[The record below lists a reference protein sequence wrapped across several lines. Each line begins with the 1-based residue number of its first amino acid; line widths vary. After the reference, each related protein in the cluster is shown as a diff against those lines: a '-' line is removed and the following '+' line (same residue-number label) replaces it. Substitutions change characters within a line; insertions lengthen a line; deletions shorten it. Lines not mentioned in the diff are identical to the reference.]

1 MAEGARVDRPRILLA
16 SADRLLVDTLQSVL
30 QHAGYSVL
38 TAGDVARVHALAARQ
53 HSDGIVLDLALGDGE
68 GFGLC
73 RVLRASPTVSRA
85 TPIILRTTGPVL
97 RAQQL
102 DALRCGAWELRGDP
116 LDIEE
121 LVLRL
126 DVYIE
131 AKLET
136 DRLGTAGLVDEATG
150 LYNEAGMARRSE
162 ELAALTARQGLPL
175 ACAVFRP
182 ADEPETTA
190 VGDRLAPAFRD
201 AGRISDA
208 VGRTGPAEFT
218 VFAPGT
224 DSTAVR
230 GLVSRIS
237 GAVARTAAIP
247 LRAGASASS
256 SSTREAPAALLGRA
270 RAALA

>member
-1 MAEGARVDRPRILLA
+1 MAEDARVERPRILLA

-30 QHAGYSVL
+30 EHAGYSVL
-38 TAGDVARVHALAARQ
+38 TAGEAGRVHLLAARQ
-53 HSDGIVLDLALGDGE
+53 HSDGIVLDLALGNNGD

-73 RVLRASPTVSRA
+73 RVLRASPAVSRA

-126 DVYIE
+126 DVYVQ

-136 DRLGTAGLVDEATG
+136 DRLGTAGLVDPATG
-150 LYNEAGMARRSE
+150 LFNQAGMLRRSE

-182 ADEPETTA
+182 AVAAETAA

-208 VGRTGPAEFT
+208 IGRTGTAEFT

-224 DSTAVR
+224 DATAVQ

-237 GAVARTAAIP
+237 GAVARSVAIP
-247 LRAGASASS
+247 VRAGSSA
-256 SSTREAPAALLGRA
+256 SSTREAPATLLGRA
-270 RAALA
+270 RAELA

>member
-1 MAEGARVDRPRILLA
+1 MAEDARVSRPRILLA

-30 QHAGYSVL
+30 EHAGYSVL
-38 TAGDVARVHALAARQ
+38 TAGDPARVHLLAARQ
-53 HSDGIVLDLALGDGE
+53 HSDGIVLDLALGGNGDS
-68 GFGLC
+68 FSLC
-73 RVLRASPTVSRA
+73 RVLRSSPAVSRA

-126 DVYIE
+126 DVYVQ
-131 AKLET
+131 AKLEA
-136 DRLGTAGLVDEATG
+136 DRPGIAGLVDATG
-150 LYNEAGMARRSE
+150 LYNEAGIARRSE

-182 ADEPETTA
+182 ETPPDNPA
-190 VGDRLAPAFRD
+190 VGDRLATAFRD

-208 VGRTGPAEFT
+208 IGRTGPAEFT
-218 VFAPGT
+218 VFAPAT
-224 DSTAVR
+224 DATAAK
-230 GLVSRIS
+230 GLVLRLSA
-237 GAVARTAAIP
+237 AVARSAAIP
-247 LRAGASASS
+247 LRAATCA
-256 SSTREAPAALLGRA
+256 SSTREAPATLLSRA